1 MAFVKLFSTITESSL
16 WSESKDTR
24 LLFVTMLAKADASGF
39 VEASLPG
46 LARVANLTMA
56 ETESALARLEGP
68 DKHSKSPDY
77 EGRRVKRMDHGWLIL
92 NYQVYRERRNEEERQ
107 AYMRDY
113 MKRYRAESVNSR
125 KQMLANVNHGKPPL
139 AQAEAE
145 AEAEAEVEEHNTKD
159 MTQAAPADDSFLMF
173 WEAYELKKGKPAAMK
188 AWKRLSKADRDA
200 AIEGIAP
207 YRRSISDKKYQRHPA
222 TYLNKRTWDDEHAPA
237 GLVCPHPPGTDK
249 ALNWWA
255 LNMEVG

>member
-46 LARVANLTMA
+46 LARVANLTMD
-56 ETESALARLEGP
+56 ETEAALTRLEGP

-113 MKRYRAESVNSR
+113 MKRYRAESVNLR
-125 KQMLANVNHGKPPL
+125 KQSLANVNHGKPPL
-139 AQAEAE
+139 AQAEVE
-145 AEAEAEVEEHNTKD
+145 AEAEAEVEEHNTKY
-159 MTQAAPADDSFLMF
+159 MSQAAPASDHFPSFWDSYGKKVGRKECL
-173 WEAYELKKGKPAAMK
+173 AYWAKMPAD
-188 AWKRLSKADRDA
+188 KRQA
-200 AIEGIAP
+200 AIDGVAS
-207 YRRSISDKKYQRHPA
+207 YLATLSDRQYQLDPIR
-222 TYLNKRTWDDEHAPA
+222 YLKRERWQDEHTPSK
-237 GLVCPHPPGTDK
+237 LVCPYPEGTNQWH
-249 ALNWWA
+249 NWWA
-255 LNMEVG
+255 LNMEVR